1 MTALSPKRLLLALA
15 CLAVMPGTAHA
26 ALTIG
31 PDAPGLGFPASV
43 TDAVSGISLMPCM
56 DTSGFCI
63 ETPAPNQA
71 AALSVPDNYTPDGE
85 AFYNQADAIVPNA
98 GLGLVV
104 LALEQAFTTA
114 DPVAGQ
120 QILFGRVRFRFT
132 GLKPGVT
139 YRVTHPYGVGEFVA
153 DGTGRINTTDDQGCL
168 GPPCT
173 FQTATY
179 GQITSFLRW
188 DPTVAPAAPAGY
200 IGNIAQLH
208 KVIGSPFNTNFVRL
222 EELGAGGVVANVV
235 GETDEF
241 HVQGKL
247 AGAAPAAAPFAI
259 PDASSQDHGARQ
271 VGTTSPAK
279 SVTVTNRGTAPLNV
293 SGATVTGADATDFQV
308 ASNTCTA
315 AVAPG
320 DSCAVGV
327 AFVPQATG
335 TRTATLTIAS
345 NALNGPHTV
354 ALKGTG
360 TPAQAPAPPPL
371 VLREVAPAPI
381 VIQAPLTTKSTS
393 TRASRLRAARRVS
406 LRSARR
412 GIAVTFS
419 VPAGAKVARVRL
431 VKSGAKRSVATKLV
445 EIEHAGTQLVHL
457 RVRGAKAGR
466 YRLEVATGRGALSLT
481 APLTRALTL
490 TR

>member
-1 MTALSPKRLLLALA
+1 
-15 CLAVMPGTAHA
+15 LAVAPAGADA

-31 PDAPGLGFPASV
+31 ADAPGLGFPASV

-85 AFYNQADAIVPNA
+85 AFYNQADALVPGA
-98 GLGLVV
+98 GQGLVV

-132 GLKPGVT
+132 GLKAGVT

-153 DGTGRINTTDDQGCL
+153 DATGRINTTDDQGCL
-168 GPPCT
+168 GPPCN
-173 FQTATY
+173 FQTSTY

-208 KVIGSPFNTNFVRL
+208 KVIGSPFNTNFVRV
-222 EELGAGGVVANVV
+222 EELGAGGVVAGLV
-235 GETDEF
+235 GETDQF
-241 HVQGKL
+241 HIQGKL
-247 AGAAPAAAPFAI
+247 AGAAPAPAPFAI
-259 PDASSQDHGARQ
+259 PDASSIDHGSRQ
-271 VGTTSPAK
+271 VGVASPAK
-279 SVTVTNRGTAPLNV
+279 TITVANRGTAPLTV
-293 SGATVTGADATDFQV
+293 SSATIGGTDSADFQV
-308 ASNTCTA
+308 ASNTCGT
-315 AVAPG
+315 AVAAG
-320 DSCAVGV
+320 STCAIGV
-327 AFVPQATG
+327 TFTPQATG
-335 TRTATLTIAS
+335 TRTASLTIAS
-345 NALNGPHTV
+345 DALNGPHTV

-360 TPAQAPAPPPL
+360 TPAQAPAPPPQII
-371 VLREVAPAPI
+371 RAPAPAPI
-381 VIQAPLTTKSTS
+381 VIQAPAPI
-393 TRASRLRAARRVS
+393 ASASSLGVRGLRAASRVK
-406 LRSARR
+406 LRQARR
-412 GIAVTFS
+412 GITVRFTA
-419 VPAGAKVARVRL
+419 PANARVARLRL
-431 VKSGAKRSVATKLV
+431 VKRGTNRSVATKLV
-445 EIEHAGTQLVHL
+445 DLERPGAQLVHL

-481 APLTRALTL
+481 RPASRTLTL
-490 TR
+490 VR

>member
-1 MTALSPKRLLLALA
+1 MRKDSPVHVRHTVGAKLALA
-15 CLAVMPGTAHA
+15 GAVACLAAVPSTADA

-31 PDAPGLGFPASV
+31 ADAPGLGFPASV

-85 AFYNQADAIVPNA
+85 AFYNQADALVPGA
-98 GLGLVV
+98 GQGLVV

-168 GPPCT
+168 GPPCN

-200 IGNIAQLH
+200 VGNIAQLH

-222 EELGAGGVVANVV
+222 EELGAGGVVASVV
-235 GETDEF
+235 GETDQF

-247 AGAAPAAAPFAI
+247 AGAAPAAAAFVI
-259 PDASSQDHGARQ
+259 PDTSSPDHGARQ
-271 VGTTSPAK
+271 VGTTTPAK
-279 SVTVTNRGTAPLNV
+279 QVTLANHGTAPLTV
-293 SGATVTGADATDFQV
+293 STATVGGADAGDFQV
-308 ASNTCTA
+308 TSNTCTA
-315 AVAPG
+315 PVAPG
-320 DSCAVGV
+320 ALCAVGV
-327 AFVPQATG
+327 AFAPRASG
-335 TRTATLTIAS
+335 TRTATLTLATD
-345 NALNGPHTV
+345 ALNGAQAV

-360 TPAQAPAPPPL
+360 TPAQAPAPP
-371 VLREVAPAPI
+371 AQI
-381 VIQAPLTTKSTS
+381 IQAPT
-393 TRASRLRAARRVS
+393 
-406 LRSARR
+406 
-412 GIAVTFS
+412 
-419 VPAGAKVARVRL
+419 PA
-431 VKSGAKRSVATKLV
+431 
-445 EIEHAGTQLVHL
+445 
-457 RVRGAKAGR
+457 
-466 YRLEVATGRGALSLT
+466 
-481 APLTRALTL
+481 
-490 TR
+490 